1 MFRARNVRKQR
12 VSAKRTRSLVVC
24 LFSFSSN
31 LTFSSLLLSL
41 SLYGNNERTG
51 SWVKFPKYSPDRWEI
66 RRQLY
71 IPQMWYVK
79 RLNEQPVG
87 EFCSESFLVDEAQLP
102 ASIHDIFYL
111 HITEQ
116 TSMGAMTIFA
126 CRERHENEV
135 LTKQVAELHLT
146 RISTLPKFRPKHRRR
161 YRRRGETRTPLLHRH
176 PDGSLLLPFFVIS
189 IRLNATPERFEILG
203 GRTKYLPP
211 SSRIQL
217 AGHRRTSLYPRGGK
231 GKGNLTSCLGAG
243 K

>member
-1 MFRARNVRKQR
+1 MTK
-12 VSAKRTRSLVVC
+12 
-24 LFSFSSN
+24 
-31 LTFSSLLLSL
+31 
-41 SLYGNNERTG
+41 
-51 SWVKFPKYSPDRWEI
+51 
-66 RRQLY
+66 
-71 IPQMWYVK
+71 
-79 RLNEQPVG
+79 
-87 EFCSESFLVDEAQLP
+87 P
-102 ASIHDIFYL
+102 ATIHDIFYL

-146 RISTLPKFRPKHRRR
+146 RVEFQLCRNFDPSIVVVVVDAVKREPLSSTIIRM
-161 YRRRGETRTPLLHRH
+161 
-176 PDGSLLLPFFVIS
+176 LLPFFVIS

>member
-1 MFRARNVRKQR
+1 MFRTRNVRKQR

-71 IPQMWYVK
+71 IPQTWYVK
-79 RLNEQPVG
+79 QLNEQPGRRILLG
-87 EFCSESFLVDEAQLP
+87 EFSSWRSPATSFHSWYFLFAYNRANEHGCNDNLRLQRAAREWSFDE
-102 ASIHDIFYL
+102 
-111 HITEQ
+111 
-116 TSMGAMTIFA
+116 TSGRAPSYSNFNFA
-126 CRERHENEV
+126 E
-135 LTKQVAELHLT
+135 
-146 RISTLPKFRPKHRRR
+146 ISTQASSSLSS
-161 YRRRGETRTPLLHRH
+161 TRWNENPS
-176 PDGSLLLPFFVIS
+176 PPPSSGWPWLLPFFVIS